1 MIIQNQINSIS
12 DLRFKTKEVFKK
24 TSKGPV
30 FLFYR
35 NKPKGVLVSFE
46 NYQEILS
53 QLEDY
58 FDSLKA
64 EKYEKQNKK
73 NIGWLSFSKIK
84 KMRHD

>member
-1 MIIQNQINSIS
+1 MITQNQINSIS
-12 DLRFKTKEVFKK
+12 DLRFKTKEVLKK

-35 NKPKGVLVSFE
+35 NKPKGVLVSFK

-64 EKYEKQNKK
+64 EKYEKENKK
-73 NIGWLSFSKIK
+73 SISWVSFSKIK

>member
-1 MIIQNQINSIS
+1 MITQNQINSIS
-12 DLRFKTKEVFKK
+12 DLRFKTKEVLRKA
-24 TSKGPV
+24 SKEPV

-35 NKPKGVLVSFE
+35 NIPKGVLLSFE

-64 EKYEKQNKK
+64 EKYEKENKK
-73 NIGWLSFSKIK
+73 IIHWIPFPKIK
-84 KMRHD
+84 KMNHG